1 MDGDKIIKKIRTL
14 TGCNIIICIEY
25 RASAFQIGKEFD
37 ADTFYFLLKVRYKN
51 KKFTFETQKD
61 NKLLVFGI
69 LINYD
74 TNLKFLFF
82 SKKQTQGLF

>member
-1 MDGDKIIKKIRTL
+1 M
-14 TGCNIIICIEY
+14 
-25 RASAFQIGKEFD
+25 
-37 ADTFYFLLKVRYKN
+37 LKVRYKN

-82 SKKQTQGLF
+82 SKKTDTGLVLNFVSFVPEMYKLGSK